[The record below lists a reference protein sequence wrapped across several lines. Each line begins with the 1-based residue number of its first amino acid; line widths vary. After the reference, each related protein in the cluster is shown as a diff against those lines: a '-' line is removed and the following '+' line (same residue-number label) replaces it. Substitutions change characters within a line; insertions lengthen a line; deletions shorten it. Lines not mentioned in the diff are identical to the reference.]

1 MSYFYPGYNN
11 YSCTT
16 TGNCI
21 PNPNGEFSDLMT
33 CQQACSNYLS
43 PFSYNPYNDPWYGYN
58 NYGYIQPIYYGPFM
72 YPYRTLGG
80 GYPYHGRNYS
90 KFVGRGGNWPGGGRN
105 WSGGRSSGSSGRGS
119 GGRGGG
125 GRR

>member
-1 MSYFYPGYNN
+1 MSYYYPGYNN

-21 PNPNGEFSDLMT
+21 PNPYGEFSDLIT
-33 CQQACSNYLS
+33 CQQSCSNYLN
-43 PFSYNPYNDPWYGYN
+43 PYNYNPYNDNGYLEYPYYRGYGYV
-58 NYGYIQPIYYGPFM
+58 YGYVPPF
-72 YPYRTLGG
+72 YNRPYHSLGG

-90 KFVGRGGNWPGGGRN
+90 KFVGRGGNWPGGR
-105 WSGGRSSGSSGRGS
+105 GGGGG

-125 GRR
+125 GRGGGGGRR